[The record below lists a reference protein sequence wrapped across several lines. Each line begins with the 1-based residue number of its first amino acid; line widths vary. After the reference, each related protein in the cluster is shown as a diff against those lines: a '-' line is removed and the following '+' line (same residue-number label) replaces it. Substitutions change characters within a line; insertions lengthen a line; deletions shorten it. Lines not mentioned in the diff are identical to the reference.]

1 MNKLELSQIQDEL
14 QMLGTLKETYLE
26 KYNMP

>member
-14 QMLGTLKETYLE
+14 QMLETWKETYLE